1 MTDFQRL
8 AQTIIPHPCSMESLG
23 RNMQH
28 LQSYMGDK
36 YRNAQWCLVTINES
50 AEEYPFRSAD
60 KSANCN
66 VDAHFNGGKPTTL
79 PDGSKSETGVLT
91 AVDVDD
97 RFKYSRDGAKGFVV
111 LDDTLDPPQWRAV
124 YFEQEAFMFTA
135 ESDGDGELDNIT
147 PVSPPPY
154 TQDPSL
160 TFVDLTNEFNLPLDH
175 YPPRQR
181 LLVHRIPQPDGLDR
195 LWIMPWVYVSTTVVT
210 DVQIRYGKLCVKK
223 KTIGVLSAG
232 ADADAAETC
241 QKLDF
246 GNLMEGVEKKNAIDR
261 IYIDEKD
268 PSNIYANC
276 ISVYTDGETT
286 KKKKQ
291 IALTTCT

>member
-1 MTDFQRL
+1 
-8 AQTIIPHPCSMESLG
+8 
-23 RNMQH
+23 
-28 LQSYMGDK
+28 
-36 YRNAQWCLVTINES
+36 
-50 AEEYPFRSAD
+50 
-60 KSANCN
+60 
-66 VDAHFNGGKPTTL
+66 
-79 PDGSKSETGVLT
+79 
-91 AVDVDD
+91 
-97 RFKYSRDGAKGFVV
+97 
-111 LDDTLDPPQWRAV
+111 
-124 YFEQEAFMFTA
+124 MFTA
-135 ESDGDGELDNIT
+135 ESDGDGELDTIT

-160 TFVDLTNEFNLPLDH
+160 TFVDLTNEFNIDLGG
-175 YPPRQR
+175 YPDGQR
-181 LLVHRIPQPDGLDR
+181 LLVLRVPTAGLDR
-195 LWIMPWVYVSTTVVT
+195 LWIMPWVYVATQVVS

-241 QKLDF
+241 QELDF
-246 GNLMEGVEKKNAIDR
+246 GNLLEGVEKKNAIDR
-261 IYIDEKD
+261 IYIDEND